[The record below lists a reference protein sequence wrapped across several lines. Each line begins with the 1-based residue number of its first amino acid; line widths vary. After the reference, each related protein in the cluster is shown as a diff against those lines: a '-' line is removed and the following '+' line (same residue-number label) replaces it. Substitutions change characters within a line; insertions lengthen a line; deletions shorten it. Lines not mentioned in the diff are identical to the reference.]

1 MAGASGVARGSAAA
15 GVSLLPKGLRSQPKA
30 PPGAGLAGGV
40 PTTLEAGVG
49 GAAAGTGSG
58 CVKGVG
64 AGAGTG
70 TGTGTGSTGGGAV
83 TAGRGCGGA
92 AAAAGVGGAEPSAG
106 GGAGFFLKKLNI
118 GGFVESVHSM
128 KRALPLLGLMACLVA
143 GTAAAQPDRTSQP
156 PAKGASAPQAR
167 ALPVSSS
174 GAQQFQLANGM
185 QLIVQPDR
193 RAPTAMH
200 MVWVR
205 VGSMDEVDGTSGVA
219 HVLEHMMF
227 KGTKTV
233 PPGDFSRRVAA
244 LGGQENAFTSRD
256 YTGYYQQIPSHRLE
270 EVMRLE
276 ADRFAHNQWPDA
288 EFRKEIEV
296 VKEERRMRTE
306 DQPRALL
313 WEQLGAA
320 AFVASPY
327 RRPVVGWMSD
337 LDAMTPDDVRQFHHR
352 WYVPGNAT
360 VVVAGDVDVA
370 KVRALAEKIY
380 GSIPAR
386 AVPERK
392 PRTEPAQRGLRRI
405 EVKAPAEQAYVA
417 LAFRVPRLASPDALT
432 ADDRD
437 ALALTVLSAVLSGY
451 DGARLERGLT
461 QGPQRVADSADSG
474 ASVVGRGPAQFVLTG
489 VPAQGKTA
497 QQVEDALRAEVARV
511 AREGVSSAELE
522 RVKTQWMASKV
533 YGRDSLQSQASELGS
548 YWVQGFALD
557 AEDRI
562 LAQLRTV
569 TPQQVQSVAQRYFG
583 DDQLTVATL
592 LPQPLAAGAPRPN
605 TAPGSTAHR
614 H

>member
-40 PTTLEAGVG
+40 PTTVEAGVG

-533 YGRDSLQSQASELGS
+533 YSRDSLQSQASELGS
-548 YWVQGFALD
+548 NWVQGFGLD